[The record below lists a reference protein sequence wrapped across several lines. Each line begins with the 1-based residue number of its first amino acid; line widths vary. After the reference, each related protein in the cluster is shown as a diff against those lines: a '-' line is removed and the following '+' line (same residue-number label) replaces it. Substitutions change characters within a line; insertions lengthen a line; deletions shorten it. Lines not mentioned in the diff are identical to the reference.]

1 MGIFFFISFFYVQ
14 RIQIILL
21 FLIKQKYILILDMKF
36 TYKEKEYE
44 LKYSFRALIIYENI
58 TKKNFN
64 PTSISD
70 ILVFFYSILCSSG
83 KGDVFDFNEFMD
95 IIDENPSLVTEF
107 SEWLTQTLTMNASL
121 SPIDKEEAKKAE
133 KEVKEEKN

>member
-1 MGIFFFISFFYVQ
+1 
-14 RIQIILL
+14 
-21 FLIKQKYILILDMKF
+21 MKF
-36 TYKEKEYE
+36 NYKDKEYE

-70 ILVFFYSILCSSG
+70 ILIFFYSILCASG
-83 KGDVFDFNEFMD
+83 KGDVFDFNDFMD
-95 IIDENPSLVTEF
+95 IIDEKPSLVKEF
-107 SEWLTQTLTMNASL
+107 SEWLTQTLTMNTSL
-121 SPIDKEEAKKAE
+121 SPIDDEEVKKAE

>member
-1 MGIFFFISFFYVQ
+1 
-14 RIQIILL
+14 
-21 FLIKQKYILILDMKF
+21 MKF
-36 TYKEKEYE
+36 NYKDKEYE

-70 ILVFFYSILCSSG
+70 ILIFFYSILCASG

-95 IIDENPSLVTEF
+95 IIDEKPSLVTEF
-107 SEWLTQTLTMNASL
+107 SEWLTQTLTMNTSL
-121 SPIDKEEAKKAE
+121 SPLDKEEVKKAE

>member
-1 MGIFFFISFFYVQ
+1 
-14 RIQIILL
+14 
-21 FLIKQKYILILDMKF
+21 MKF

>member
-1 MGIFFFISFFYVQ
+1 MNKCIFFLQAKI
-14 RIQIILL
+14 
-21 FLIKQKYILILDMKF
+21 YITTNMKF
-36 TYKEKEYE
+36 NYKDKEYE

-70 ILVFFYSILCSSG
+70 ILIFFYSILCASG
-83 KGDVFDFNEFMD
+83 KGDVFDFNDFMD
-95 IIDENPSLVTEF
+95 IIDEKPSLVTEF
-107 SEWLTQTLTMNASL
+107 SEWLTQTLTMNTSL
-121 SPIDKEEAKKAE
+121 SPLDKEEVKKAE